1 MSQQCF
7 FRFSLIVFMG
17 LGGVSFVFL
26 WEKGA
31 FLGLVRRFFG
41 ACKALLRGIKVL
53 FWVFLVV

>member
-1 MSQQCF
+1 MF

-31 FLGLVRRFFG
+31 FWGSFTAF
-41 ACKALLRGIKVL
+41 LRGIKVL
-53 FWVFLVV
+53 FRVFLVV